1 MLPGCSFAELRYQY
15 DWQHPV
21 AVETTSNPKETD
33 HGTDE
38 NRKIGDSDNR
48 RKNGVYYPLLSKY
61 VQGLTADPAHNALSF
76 CRSTKMPSTASTL

>member
-1 MLPGCSFAELRYQY
+1 VYIYY

-21 AVETTSNPKETD
+21 AVEATSNPKETD

-48 RKNGVYYPLLSKY
+48 RRNGVYYPNVSK
-61 VQGLTADPAHNALSF
+61 G
-76 CRSTKMPSTASTL
+76 